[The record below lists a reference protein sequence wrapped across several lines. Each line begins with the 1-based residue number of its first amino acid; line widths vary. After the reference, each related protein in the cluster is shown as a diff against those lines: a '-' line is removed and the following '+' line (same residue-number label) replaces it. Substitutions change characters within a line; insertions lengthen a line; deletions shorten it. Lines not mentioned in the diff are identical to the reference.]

1 MGLNVWTFTGR
12 LGRDADQKY
21 LPNGTSVTEFSVA
34 VDVGFGENKS
44 TLWPKCAIFGAR
56 GEKVAQYL
64 VKGQQVAVSGEIKMR
79 EWQNNDGE
87 TKTSLEVRVSELDLI
102 GGKSNG
108 ESRKAPQAEKPQAQS
123 APAKKK
129 PTFDDM
135 DDDIPF

>member
-1 MGLNVWTFTGR
+1 MSLNVWTFTGR

-21 LPNGTSVTEFSVA
+21 LPNGTSVVEFSVA

-44 TLWPKCAIFGAR
+44 TLWPKCAIFGTR

-79 EWQNNDGE
+79 EWTNKDGE
-87 TKTSLEVRVSELDLI
+87 TKTALEARVAELALI
-102 GGKSNG
+102 GSKGNG
-108 ESRKAPQAEKPQAQS
+108 EAREAPQDEKPRSQS

-129 PTFDDM
+129 PYFDDM